1 MPRADSARA
10 AVATTLAARPVYPDR
25 CRRAASPVTIAPSQH
40 HSPVGQ
46 EHGRTIPLG
55 GKEAPRGE
63 NHIEKHWRDSKPLT
77 CVHDTAWIAELM
89 GDLKVWPSSEWRC
102 AERPIWSSMTS
113 SAKTLAR
120 GTGCGNPA
128 RPGLW
133 GAGGNLLA
141 YPADH
146 VGSSPVYPRKLTTFC
161 TAQVES
167 DQERTSG
174 RAPMLPNLHERGS
187 ACSTTPPDADP
198 RQRGA
203 RSRSFS
209 AL

>member
-1 MPRADSARA
+1 MDSRTDGRPKSLPEQRVAVCRTADM
-10 AVATTLAARPVYPDR
+10 V
-25 CRRAASPVTIAPSQH
+25 
-40 HSPVGQ
+40 
-46 EHGRTIPLG
+46 
-55 GKEAPRGE
+55 
-63 NHIEKHWRDSKPLT
+63 
-77 CVHDTAWIAELM
+77 VHDIVSENSRARNRMRESR
-89 GDLKVWPSSEWRC
+89 SSG
-102 AERPIWSSMTS
+102 S
-113 SAKTLAR
+113 
-120 GTGCGNPA
+120 G
-128 RPGLW
+128 